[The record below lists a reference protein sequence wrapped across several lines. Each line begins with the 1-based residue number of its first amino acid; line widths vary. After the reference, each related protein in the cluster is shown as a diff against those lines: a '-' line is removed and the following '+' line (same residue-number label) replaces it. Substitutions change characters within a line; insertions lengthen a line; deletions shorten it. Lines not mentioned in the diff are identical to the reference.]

1 MNITIS
7 LPNQKKID
15 KVTIYHSFIIGK
27 YELYIKFAEL
37 NVKLFVD
44 FETTNENNRLKYFA
58 LI

>member
-1 MNITIS
+1 MQDIDW
-7 LPNQKKID
+7 KKRD
-15 KVTIYHSFIIGK
+15 KVKMYDSFIIGK

>member
-1 MNITIS
+1 MQDIDW
-7 LPNQKKID
+7 KKRD
-15 KVTIYHSFIIGK
+15 KVKMYDSFIIGK

-58 LI
+58 RI